1 MLKIKSVPDLTFKA
15 LDALTEGEDE
25 LWVAHIIFDGQAQ
38 RTGDIQKIMKNDY
51 GNSYDA
57 IQRILK
63 RLVSKNIVYR
73 VIQGIYAPNLRPVLD
88 KMIELLETEQEGEN
102 AVGG

>member
-1 MLKIKSVPDLTFKA
+1 MKVKSVSDLAFKA
-15 LDALTEGEDE
+15 LDILTEGEDE
-25 LWVAHIIFDGQAQ
+25 LWVAHIVFDGQAR
-38 RTGDIQKIMKNDY
+38 RTGGIQRIMKNDCGVPHY
-51 GNSYDA
+51 TV
-57 IQRILK
+57 QRTLN

-88 KMIELLETEQEGEN
+88 KMIEFLETEQEGEN